1 MASIRKKLSMALGMN
16 GEGSPSTSKASSMD
30 LNRSSIDSGYHSM
43 IAKSKRGSQD
53 SLRQVTT
60 FVTSGTE
67 SSPEPSPRKLRK
79 SISTTFSGAMQAFSN
94 TVRSTT
100 SYIYPTVGEPE
111 LFSSEWA
118 ECETPKKQSR
128 RSSIMSSVR
137 SRKQRFTP
145 RAAGAKIESPEM
157 LQSSMLAT
165 QEKAPALDVKIPNPS
180 FSNESTEQVSTSGG
194 SPSLAGVK
202 LPMTPKNLWPGPT
215 RLTTNQTSDN
225 GKQVMLHFISPSLDD
240 PYVEQ
245 GDKFQHGLSFITT
258 PSKFGLESPSPKTKK
273 CCMGDEK
280 EYLSE
285 VESNADISEFN
296 GLSPACLNYPAPGS
310 TEAGISSPY
319 RREDPI
325 VSHDLLASST
335 FPRKGIIAPQTSSS
349 VPSGL
354 ELSKPETLDGTTEQS
369 ASLEPPT
376 QRSSLRMSSLED
388 GLNVSSPPHEAATMS
403 KPRPLNIWLPSDV
416 YDPDAESLESNMDS
430 RAVWDVERKRKYMAI
445 VDMAPDTESNVDDAD
460 AESLKSNMGSRAAWE
475 RHRADRERRYMEIA
489 DMAPDTESDEEVE
502 PELELKRSP
511 LKKPVYYAE
520 ELVRGA
526 VNNGRSKIALEYPTG
541 DLRYA
546 VEAIERPA
554 FPVGDLAY
562 AVEAIDRPSVTT
574 FDPLETVFQQ
584 RPMLPLSDTID
595 EPVTSQICDV
605 LDLSPSRVDIP
616 SSPLADP
623 SPLRVELPSSP
634 VSSLVRFPATPKL
647 RIMAMRFTD
656 KPLKTS
662 GAGDFNGQSIRRSCS
677 ESTDV
682 SAKSSPEQKLH
693 TVPGDV
699 CKGLEAEGTL
709 VATCSSSSSKTNR
722 VGEDAYQAGSRAAG
736 ICMPIC
742 FGHGRAVS
750 ALSNNTDDS
759 CAITTFSPSCNAPPP
774 FPSLHVRSEPARSIS
789 SAIEALATHGDE
801 QIRIAGPANAGF
813 NPSLSSPFDCPGDQ
827 TDGAG
832 SKLFPPKA
840 LEGAESPNICGQ
852 VSSLKRHDL
861 QSPSPGTASSVQSPS
876 NGNTPQETFNAAK
889 LPNFGSPSPVA
900 SRKARRKAKKSSSG
914 METSRYGR
922 LGRRNR
928 SNSDQARAEEF
939 TENAG
944 GSVHLFD
951 PNSKST
957 SGKKN
962 PGGKKQAAATLLLG
976 SSPSPKRMPRR
987 GDRSSSQF
995 YENAE
1000 SAAKYSK
1007 SRFEPEY
1014 SIKHF
1019 GSMSEILPWYPPS
1032 SGHSNSRVGSTS
1044 YAGYELDRVL
1054 RASPPECSYHHPDK
1068 DLQKVSEKKAI
1079 HLASTDEIIGNDMGP
1094 SKDTS
1099 RVPGPT
1105 KKGESPSE
1113 AEKKSAI
1120 PTESKRK
1127 YNHACSRPN
1136 KLKSGTLGDDHVH
1149 EDELSPKGGRPP
1161 WRH

>member
-1 MASIRKKLSMALGMN
+1 MASIRKKLSMALGIN
-16 GEGSPSTSKASSMD
+16 GEGSLSTSKASSMD

-43 IAKSKRGSQD
+43 IAKSKCGSQD

-118 ECETPKKQSR
+118 ECETPETPKKQSR

-165 QEKAPALDVKIPNPS
+165 QEKAPALDVEIPNPS

-215 RLTTNQTSDN
+215 RLTTNQVSDN
-225 GKQVMLHFISPSLDD
+225 GKQVMLHSISPSLDD

-319 RREDPI
+319 LHEDPI
-325 VSHDLLASST
+325 VSHDHLASST
-335 FPRKGIIAPQTSSS
+335 YPCKGIIAPQTSSS

-403 KPRPLNIWLPSDV
+403 KPRPLNNWLPSDV
-416 YDPDAESLESNMDS
+416 YDPDAESLESNM
-430 RAVWDVERKRKYMAI
+430 
-445 VDMAPDTESNVDDAD
+445 
-460 AESLKSNMGSRAAWE
+460 GSRAAWE
-475 RHRADRERRYMEIA
+475 LHRADRERRYMEIA

-526 VNNGRSKIALEYPTG
+526 VNNGRSKKALEYPTG

-574 FDPLETVFQQ
+574 FDSLETVFQQ
-584 RPMLPLSDTID
+584 RPMLRLSDTID

-605 LDLSPSRVDIP
+605 RDLSPSRVDIP
-616 SSPLADP
+616 SSP
-623 SPLRVELPSSP
+623 VSSP
-634 VSSLVRFPATPKL
+634 VGFPATPKF

-656 KPLKTS
+656 KPQMTS
-662 GAGDFNGQSIRRSCS
+662 GAGNFNGQSIRRSCS

-699 CKGLEAEGTL
+699 CKEGLEAEGTL

-750 ALSNNTDDS
+750 ALSSNTDDS

-813 NPSLSSPFDCPGDQ
+813 NPSVSSPFDGPGDQ

-900 SRKARRKAKKSSSG
+900 SRKARRKARRKEKKSSSG
-914 METSRYGR
+914 MGTSRYGR

-928 SNSDQARAEEF
+928 SSSDQAWAEEF

-944 GSVHLFD
+944 GSVHWFD

-1105 KKGESPSE
+1105 KKCESPSE

-1149 EDELSPKGGRPP
+1149 EDELSPKGGKPP